1 MLILIGVFLNS
12 TETGSPVRH
21 APSCL
26 QQSDRGHAHGQEA
39 AGHIF
44 QSGFLWSGE
53 LAIEI

>member
-39 AGHIF
+39 AGNLL
-44 QSGFLWSGE
+44 QSGFLWPGKIM
-53 LAIEI
+53 IEI